1 MSISAPHPV
10 FAGRQPTLHS
20 PFALRSA
27 NDAQQKLAFVE
38 SKTLDFQQIENML
51 GECADAN
58 RWANKGPLY
67 HRLAESYAEFFELK
81 DGWTVVPCA
90 NCGIGLEALARL
102 LAWRHGRKL
111 RWVAPSYS
119 FTNIGR
125 GYFADVTF
133 IDCDRE
139 GTLSLAELGELDP
152 GSYDGIILVNGFGMS
167 DQLDPYIR
175 FAQAQGKELIIDN
188 ACGIGQK
195 LPDWPWQSFSLHH
208 TKPFG
213 FGEGG
218 LSIVPTDAAEEYY
231 SLIDYGDAPSLP
243 DTWLGNGKISE
254 VACAFHIE
262 RLESAHQ
269 WAFEYLTQTERVIEL
284 AQRCGLHLLKLN
296 TILPPTTSL
305 PFLAEAEISP
315 ERIEGSQHVM
325 FAKYYK
331 PQAVTPNATD
341 IYRRVVNVPTHAGMS
356 TVSDAQIMSDL
367 ERVQSKGLVA
377 A

>member
-1 MSISAPHPV
+1 MSITAPYSV
-10 FAGRQPTLHS
+10 LADRQPNFHS
-20 PFALRSA
+20 SLALRSRSSA
-27 NDAQQKLAFVE
+27 RQKLAFVE
-38 SKTLDFQQIENML
+38 NKALDFQQIEHML
-51 GECADAN
+51 GACADAN

-67 HRLAESYAEFFELK
+67 HRLADSYAEFFELK
-81 DGWTVVPCA
+81 NDWAVVPCA
-90 NCGIGLEALARL
+90 NCGIGLEAIARL

-125 GYFADVTF
+125 GYFADVNF

-139 GTLSLAELGELDP
+139 GALCLSELSALDP
-152 GSYDGIILVNGFGMS
+152 DSYDGIILVNAFGMA
-167 DQLDPYIR
+167 DQLDHYTR

-188 ACGIGQK
+188 ACGIGQR

-218 LSIVPTDAAEEYY
+218 LSIVPADAAEEYY

-262 RLESAHQ
+262 RLESAHR
-269 WAFEYLTQTERVIEL
+269 WASEYLAQTERVIEL
-284 AQRCGLHLLKLN
+284 AQRCGLRLLKPD

-305 PFLAEAEISP
+305 PFLADAEISP
-315 ERIEGSQHVM
+315 ERIESSKHIM

-331 PQAVTPNATD
+331 PQKATQNAAD
-341 IYRRVVNVPTHAGMS
+341 IYRRVVNIPTHAGMS
-356 TVSDAQIMSDL
+356 TVSDAQILSDL
-367 ERVQSKGLVA
+367 ERVQSRGLVA
-377 A
+377 V